1 MQFSNAVCACINIKA
16 TEVITYTIDITDYT
30 DTVTTLCIVKK
41 TLLSQEQ
48 LPHQEH
54 QLVYNEE
61 E

>member
-16 TEVITYTIDITDYT
+16 TEEITYTIDITDYT

-41 TLLSQEQ
+41 TLFSQGQ